1 MNSKSSEKII
11 ISIFIVL
18 GLILSVVGISFAF
31 FAYSKEGK
39 VENTIHSGT
48 LILNFNEH
56 TNGIRLQNAFPIS
69 DTDALSA
76 IDVNSY
82 FDFSV
87 EIGRASCR

>member
-48 LILNFNEH
+48 
-56 TNGIRLQNAFPIS
+56 
-69 DTDALSA
+69 
-76 IDVNSY
+76 
-82 FDFSV
+82 
-87 EIGRASCR
+87 